1 MDSDFTSE
9 ASPDE
14 SQSNATAK
22 SGKKWRALGLIA
34 VVLALF
40 VLSQVFDVVGILTAA
55 INWVKDLG
63 VLGMAV
69 FVLLYIIACV
79 FMLPGV
85 ILTLAGGG
93 VYGLWIGFPLVSVA
107 STLGACAAFIVGR
120 YFARDWVAARVADN
134 HRFKAI
140 DDAVGK
146 QGWKIVLLT
155 RLSPVFP
162 FNLLNYGYGLTKVSF
177 PHYALAS
184 WIGMMPGTV
193 LYVYFGSLGESL
205 TSLADEGRETTVAE
219 WVMRVVGLLVTL
231 GVTIFVTRIAK
242 RALDNVVPEAEAA
255 EKGD

>member
-1 MDSDFTSE
+1 MDSDISSADE
-9 ASPDE
+9 AGSKAP
-14 SQSNATAK
+14 AK
-22 SGKKWRALGLIA
+22 GKNKWRAIGLIV

-40 VLSQVFDVVGILTAA
+40 GLSQIFDVVGMLNAA
-55 INWVKDLG
+55 IDWVKGLG
-63 VLGMAV
+63 ALGMAV
-69 FVLLYIIACV
+69 FVLLYIIATV

-93 VYGLWIGFPLVSVA
+93 VYGLLIGFPLVSVA

-120 YFARDWVAARVADN
+120 YFARDWVAARVAN
-134 HRFKAI
+134 NQRFKAI

-162 FNLLNYGYGLTKVSF
+162 FNLLNYGYGLTKISF

-193 LYVYFGSLGESL
+193 LYVYFGSVGKNLASL
-205 TSLADEGRETTVAE
+205 NEEGREKTTAE
-219 WVMRVVGLLVTL
+219 WVMWVIGLLVTI

-242 RALDNVVPEAEAA
+242 RAFDNAVPDAEV
-255 EKGD
+255 EENDN